1 MDLDKLGHLPL
12 ALLPATTETHVFSEL
27 QNTFL
32 ISVGQLYD
40 DDFQAI
46 LNKKNQVVENKL
58 KHHSH
63 SQLQHVR
70 WSIRHPTDTD
80 SSNSAGSQ
88 CHCTD

>member
-27 QNTFL
+27 QNTYL

-46 LNKKNQVVENKL
+46 LNKKIKWWKTN
-58 KHHSH
+58 
-63 SQLQHVR
+63 
-70 WSIRHPTDTD
+70 
-80 SSNSAGSQ
+80 
-88 CHCTD
+88 